1 MNLKIYQVDAF
12 TDQLFSGNPAAVC
25 PLNGD
30 WLPNSILQ
38 NIAKENN
45 LSETAFYVLQN
56 NQYHI
61 RWFTPKVEVDL
72 CGHATLATSHV
83 LFNHENYKEKEINFD
98 SRSGSL
104 SVRQEDG
111 YIVMNFP
118 TDTIQKTNLSGAL
131 LTWFDIKPI
140 EAWQGLSDYMLV
152 FENEDQIK
160 NIKYNLEELKKVN
173 TRGIIIT
180 AKGKKVDFVSRFF
193 APYAGIEEDPV
204 TGSAHT
210 TLTPYWSA
218 VLNKNDL
225 TAMQLSERT
234 GFIKCKYL
242 HERTEI
248 SGKAK
253 TYLKGEITI

>member
-12 TDQLFSGNPAAVC
+12 TDKVFYGNPAAVC
-25 PLNGD
+25 PLPLD
-30 WLPNSILQ
+30 WLENSVMQ

-45 LSETAFYVLQN
+45 LSETAFFIYQN
-56 NQYHI
+56 NKYNI
-61 RWFTPKVEVDL
+61 RWFTPQIEVDL
-72 CGHATLATSHV
+72 CGHATLAASHV
-83 LFNHENYKEKEINFD
+83 LFNHENYSEKVINFD
-98 SRSGSL
+98 SRSGPL
-104 SVRQEDG
+104 SVRKEEN

-118 TDTIQKTNLSGAL
+118 TDTIKKTNLSGTL

-140 EAWQGLSDYMLV
+140 EAWKGLADYMLV

-160 NIKYNLEELKKVN
+160 NIKYNLEEIRKVK

-180 AKGKKVDFVSRFF
+180 AKGNKVDFVSRFF
-193 APYAGIEEDPV
+193 APYAGIDEDPV

-218 VLNKNDL
+218 VFNKKEL
-225 TAMQLSERT
+225 TALQVSERT
-234 GFIKCKYL
+234 GFLKCRYL

-253 TYLKGEITI
+253 TFLQGEITF

>member
-12 TDQLFSGNPAAVC
+12 TDKLFFGNPAAVC
-25 PLNGD
+25 PLNGE
-30 WLPNSILQ
+30 WLSNSVMQ

-45 LSETAFYVLQN
+45 LSETAFYISQN

-72 CGHATLATSHV
+72 CGHATLATAHV
-83 LFNHENYKEKEINFD
+83 LFNHEKFKGKIINFK

-104 SVRQEDG
+104 FVRQEED

-118 TDTIQKTNLSGAL
+118 TDTIHKTNLSDAVL
-131 LTWFDIKPI
+131 KWFDLRPI
-140 EAWQGLSDYMLV
+140 EAWQGLSDFMLV
-152 FENEDQIK
+152 FEDEDQIK
-160 NIKYNLEELKKVN
+160 NIKYNIEELRKVK

-193 APYAGIEEDPV
+193 APYAGIDEDPV

-218 VLNKNDL
+218 ELKKNEL
-225 TAMQLSERT
+225 TALQLSERT
-234 GFIKCKYL
+234 GFLKCKYL
-242 HERTEI
+242 NERTEV
-248 SGKAK
+248 SGKAR
-253 TYLKGEITI
+253 TYLKGEITF

>member
-1 MNLKIYQVDAF
+1 MKLKIYQVDAF
-12 TDQLFSGNPAAVC
+12 TEKLYSGNPAAVC

-30 WLPNSILQ
+30 WLSNSVMQ

-45 LSETAFYVLQN
+45 LSETAFYVFQN
-56 NQYHI
+56 EQYHI

-72 CGHATLATSHV
+72 CGHATLATAHV
-83 LFNHENYKEKEINFD
+83 LFNHENYRGKIITFN
-98 SRSGSL
+98 SRSGPL
-104 SVRQEDG
+104 LVRKEDD

-140 EAWQGLSDYMLV
+140 EAWKGLFDYMLV

-160 NIKYNLEELKKVN
+160 NIKFNLEEIKKVS

-180 AKGKKVDFVSRFF
+180 AKGNKVDFVSRFF
-193 APYAGIEEDPV
+193 APYAGIDEDPV

-210 TLTPYWSA
+210 SLTPYWST
-218 VLNKNDL
+218 VLNKKEL

-242 HERTEI
+242 NERTEI
-248 SGKAK
+248 SGKAI
-253 TYLKGEITI
+253 TYLQGEISI

>member
-12 TDQLFSGNPAAVC
+12 TDQLFAGNPAAVI

-30 WLPNSILQ
+30 WLTNSIMQ

-45 LSETAFYVLQN
+45 LSETAFYLCQN
-56 NQYHI
+56 NQYKI
-61 RWFTPKVEVDL
+61 RWFTPTVEVDL
-72 CGHATLATSHV
+72 CGHATLAASHV
-83 LFNHENYKEKEINFD
+83 LFNHENYKEEVINFD
-98 SRSGSL
+98 SRSGNL
-104 SVRQEDG
+104 SVRKEDN
-111 YIVMNFP
+111 YIVLNFP
-118 TDTIQKTNLSGAL
+118 TDTIQKTNLSGAV

-160 NIKYNLEELKKVN
+160 NIKYNIEELRKVN

-180 AKGKKVDFVSRFF
+180 AKGNKVDFVSRFF

-218 VLNKNDL
+218 VLKKNDL
-225 TAMQLSERT
+225 VAMQLSERT
-234 GFIKCKYL
+234 GFLKCKYL

-253 TYLKGEITI
+253 TYLKGEITV